1 MPSKNPDLGNKRPG
15 FTSQLC
21 PDSVW
26 LHILISF
33 LVPTSDHGHRIKWHV
48 IIKTRTKPG
57 KNVGIRQT
65 STKYDIKWILSF
77 NLSFI
82 LGLRK
87 FHLSDS
93 WTASPVSPPWSSPK
107 TPLQCLPQ
115 VMSQEW
121 TWNQSASLTAI
132 HLPLTN
138 LTHCSHTFKEQISI
152 MHPRHKSTLA
162 LSC

>member
-21 PDSVW
+21 PDSMW
-26 LHILISF
+26 LHSLISF

-57 KNVGIRQT
+57 KNIGIQQT
-65 STKYDIKWILSF
+65 STKYDINWILSF

-93 WTASPVSPPWSSPK
+93 WTASPVSPPWSSPQN
-107 TPLQCLPQ
+107 TPAVSAPGDESRMNLKPKCKSYCYPPTSHQSYSLLPCIQ
-115 VMSQEW
+115 R
-121 TWNQSASLTAI
+121 
-132 HLPLTN
+132 TN
-138 LTHCSHTFKEQISI
+138 IYNAPQ
-152 MHPRHKSTLA
+152 A
-162 LSC
+162 